1 MKLRPLPALAVAL
14 LVVPLFAPRSTAA
27 QRSNVDVIRG
37 RLVAADSAP
46 VAGAIVT
53 VSSYITQA
61 VRQVRTDDRGRFSL
75 VFQNGG
81 GDYILSVIAIGIA
94 PSEVRVRREGDE
106 DVLLVN
112 LVLNRIRMLDA
123 VTVTERQRPAAER
136 VPTEVGAAGGT
147 LGGTVL
153 SPEQQGNLNAL
164 AAALAGFAVVTSAD
178 GTITGFSA
186 LGLDAS
192 QNTVTLNGMQ
202 VGSTSMPR
210 DAQLVT
216 RANTSSFDASNG
228 RFSGAQVSMFA
239 MGGGPIQQH
248 SMRITLDNPSLQWYD
263 RSATSL
269 NNQLRNIAAS
279 GNSSGEL
286 VHDKLNYNMSWQ
298 LGRRT
303 TPLNTLLD
311 ADSSGLA
318 RLGLS
323 PDSVQRFESII
334 REFGLPFTVGAV
346 PPDRRSENGSLF
358 GHFEFN
364 PTNGGALNGTING
377 SFNRNSAQALS
388 PRALPSYGGSSE
400 GWNANVQGEWSHN
413 VGSMFLNQL
422 SVSTDVNGNNGNPFV
437 PLPAGSVLVSALA
450 PDGGTSLSSLNF
462 GSGSGLNSASH
473 GGSFDVSNTISWFN
487 KSSRHRLKLEIDAR
501 TEWYQ
506 QLEAANE
513 RGTFTY
519 NSLADLEAG
528 RAASFVRR
536 IGTQQRSGSGIT
548 SGASLTDT
556 WRKTDRLQFQLGL
569 RADGVHF
576 LTAPNYNPE
585 IDRLFGLRTD
595 QTPRI
600 FGVSPRFGFSYNVG
614 KAPGGVGGVFGPN
627 VLGTIRG
634 GIGRFMN
641 TPGPNLISGAID
653 ATGLPSGAQ
662 QLTCIGPAVPQ
673 VNWREYL
680 RDESAIPTTCADGT
694 GAAPFTIG
702 TPRVQTFGPG
712 FATPSSWRANLG
724 WNSYLTPRFRVNVDA
739 TYSVNQHQSAQL
751 DRNFDPTVRFTLP
764 AEGGRPVFVDP
775 SAIFASTGAVSL
787 LNSRRY
793 GQYAQVMENLGD
805 GESRTA
811 QLTIGLSPVP
821 NRVMVNPTNWNIS
834 WTTVR
839 VRDRVRGYG
848 GNTATNPLD
857 FSWGRASGDI
867 VNQFNASINRGFG
880 PSWQVRMSA
889 RAQSGSPF
897 TPTVGGDVNGDG
909 LSNDRAFVFDP
920 AVTAD
925 SAVAAGMRSILA
937 GAPAG
942 IQSCL
947 RSQLGKVADRNSC
960 RGPWS
965 VTMSATVNY
974 TPRGTSLGDRA
985 SFTLNLSNPLAGLDA
1000 LVHHG
1005 AMEGWGQPGFADP
1018 TLLYVRG
1025 FDPAT
1030 HRYKYE
1036 VNQRFGETRG
1046 TRSLPAQPFRVTL
1059 EMRLSLGPPMERQ
1072 QAKIELRGFFRA
1084 GQPAPTVQTIK
1095 QRAVNGAASSLRQLV
1110 QQKDSIPL
1118 RKEQLDSVGRMI
1130 ASLTKAADSIWTP
1143 MAQYIVKNGVKDAAD
1158 AEAVRRLRE
1167 TKRAVEDA
1175 QFASYR
1181 ALRTLLTP
1189 EQRKRLKPPLAFM
1202 IEEDYQKQVRLM
1214 GARTIRF

>member
-1 MKLRPLPALAVAL
+1 MPPRPARALASALIIALAAARPL
-14 LVVPLFAPRSTAA
+14 AA
-27 QRSNVDVIRG
+27 QGSNVDVLRG

-53 VSSYITQA
+53 VTSYVTQA
-61 VRQVRTDDRGRFSL
+61 VRQVRSDDRGRFSL

-81 GDYILSVIAIGIA
+81 GDYIISVIAIGIA
-94 PSEVRVRREGDE
+94 PAEVRVRREGDE

-112 LVLNRIRMLDA
+112 LVLNRIRMLDV

-153 SPEQQGNLNAL
+153 TPEQQGNLNAL
-164 AAALAGFAVVTSAD
+164 AAALAGFQLITGAD
-178 GTITGFSA
+178 GNILGFSA

-202 VGSTSMPR
+202 VSSSNMPR
-210 DAQLVT
+210 DAQVVSK
-216 RANTSSFDASNG
+216 ANTSSFDASKG
-228 RFSGAQVSMFA
+228 RFSGAEVSMYA

-248 SMRITLDNPSLQWYD
+248 SMRVTLDNPSLQWYD
-263 RSATSL
+263 RAATSL
-269 NNQLRNIAAS
+269 NNQLRNIAVS

-286 VHDKLNYNMSWQ
+286 VHDKANYNMSWQ

-318 RLGLS
+318 RLGLT
-323 PDSVQRFESII
+323 PDSVQRFETIL
-334 REFGLPFTVGAV
+334 RELGLPFTVGAV
-346 PPDRRSENGSLF
+346 PPDRRTENGSLF
-358 GHFEFN
+358 SHFELN
-364 PTNGGALNGTING
+364 QKTGGALNGTVNG
-377 SFNRNSAQALS
+377 NYNRNSAQSLS
-388 PRALPSYGGSSE
+388 ARALPSYGGSNES
-400 GWNANVQGEWSHN
+400 WNANVQGEWSHN

-422 SVSTDVNGNNGNPFV
+422 SLSTEFSGNSGSPFV
-437 PLPAGSVLVSALA
+437 PLPTGSVLVSALA
-450 PDGGTSLSSLNF
+450 PDGGTSLSNLQF
-462 GSGSGLNSASH
+462 GSATGLNSANH
-473 GGSFDVSNTISWFN
+473 DGALDATNTISWFS
-487 KSSRHRLKLEIDAR
+487 KTSRHRLKLEVDAR

-506 QLEAANE
+506 QLESSNE

-519 NSLADLEAG
+519 NSLEDLEAG

-536 IGTQQRSGSGIT
+536 VGTDRRTGSDLTVGT
-548 SGASLTDT
+548 SLTDT

-569 RADGVHF
+569 RADGVRY
-576 LTAPNYNPE
+576 LTRPDYNPE
-585 IDRLFGLRTD
+585 VDQLFGLRTD
-595 QTPRI
+595 RVPKI

-614 KAPGGVGGVFGPN
+614 KAPGGIGGTFGPN
-627 VLGTIRG
+627 VLGTVRG
-634 GIGRFMN
+634 GLGRFMS
-641 TPGPNLISGAID
+641 TPRSNLLAGAID

-673 VNWREYL
+673 VNWQEYL
-680 RDESAIPTTCADGT
+680 RNPGAIPTTCADGT
-694 GAAPFTIG
+694 GAEAFTLG
-702 TPRVQTFGPG
+702 TPRVQTFDPRY
-712 FATPSSWRANLG
+712 APSSSWRANLG
-724 WNSYLTPRFRVNVDA
+724 WSGYLSTRFRFNVDA
-739 TYSVNQHQSAQL
+739 TYSLNQHQSAQL
-751 DRNFDPTVRFTLP
+751 DRNFDPTTRFTLDS
-764 AEGGRPVFVDP
+764 EGGRPVYVDP
-775 SAIFASTGAVSL
+775 AAIFSTTGAVSL

-793 GQYAQVMENLGD
+793 PQYAQVMANLGD
-805 GESRTA
+805 GESRTQ

-821 NRVMVNPTNWNIS
+821 TRISINPTNWGLS

-848 GNTATNPLD
+848 GNTAGNPLD
-857 FSWGRASGDI
+857 FAWGRANGDI
-867 VNQFNASINRGFG
+867 AHQINANISKGFG
-880 PSWQVRMSA
+880 ASWQVRLSA
-889 RAQSGSPF
+889 RAQSGTPF
-897 TPTVGGDVNGDG
+897 TPNVGGDVNGDG
-909 LSNDRAFVFDP
+909 LSNDRAFVFNP
-920 AVTAD
+920 ATTSD
-925 SAVAAGMRSILA
+925 TAVASGMKAILA

-947 RSQLGKVADRNSC
+947 RNQLGKVADRNSC

-965 VTMSATVNY
+965 VTMSSTINY
-974 TPRGTSLGDRA
+974 TPRGTAVGDRA

-1005 AMEGWGQPGFADP
+1005 NMEGWGQPGFADP

-1025 FDPAT
+1025 FDPVT
-1030 HRYKYE
+1030 RQYKYE

-1072 QAKIELRGFFRA
+1072 QAQIELRGFFRA
-1084 GQPAPTVQTIK
+1084 GQPAPTVQSIK
-1095 QRAVNGAASSLRQLV
+1095 QRAVNNAASALRQLLP
-1110 QQKDSIPL
+1110 QKDSIPL
-1118 RKEQLDSVGRMI
+1118 RKEQVDSVNKMI
-1130 ASLTKAADSIWTP
+1130 ASLTKSADSIWTP
-1143 MAQYIVKNGVKDAAD
+1143 MAEYIVKVGVKDAAD

-1175 QFASYR
+1175 QFASYT
-1181 ALRTLLTP
+1181 ALRTLLSP
-1189 EQRKRLKPPLAFM
+1189 EQRRRLKPPLALM
-1202 IEEDYQKQVRLM
+1202 IQEDYQKQVRLM
-1214 GARTIRF
+1214 GAGTIRF